1 MIQPLGRVPLPSRG
15 WATPTAV
22 PMDAQ
27 RVGPF
32 KKNIVPT
39 WDTIKTNQHEVSQ
52 EFYGQGV
59 GGTRAAANEQLLQ
72 ILKSLPLNPQSPH
85 GTVLAN
91 SSKAL
96 QMQYPFHQNFKIE
109 YQVPFIANKLK
120 NHRLKKCKIPP
131 SGRLAL
137 VLGLILL
144 QKLVSASFQSQLVFT
159 KTKLLLLRL
168 RNLPTAIQAS

>member
-1 MIQPLGRVPLPSRG
+1 M
-15 WATPTAV
+15 
-22 PMDAQ
+22 
-27 RVGPF
+27 
-32 KKNIVPT
+32 K
-39 WDTIKTNQHEVSQ
+39 EC
-52 EFYGQGV
+52 
-59 GGTRAAANEQLLQ
+59 
-72 ILKSLPLNPQSPH
+72 
-85 GTVLAN
+85 
-91 SSKAL
+91 SKAL

>member
-72 ILKSLPLNPQSPH
+72 ILKSLPLNPQSH

-91 SSKAL
+91 SFQITIL
-96 QMQYPFHQNFKIE
+96 QTKFVNSRKIWRNVAKRWCNILFTSME
-109 YQVPFIANKLK
+109 YQVPFIANKL

-144 QKLVSASFQSQLVFT
+144 QKLGFSIIPVAASLH
-159 KTKLLLLRL
+159 
-168 RNLPTAIQAS
+168 